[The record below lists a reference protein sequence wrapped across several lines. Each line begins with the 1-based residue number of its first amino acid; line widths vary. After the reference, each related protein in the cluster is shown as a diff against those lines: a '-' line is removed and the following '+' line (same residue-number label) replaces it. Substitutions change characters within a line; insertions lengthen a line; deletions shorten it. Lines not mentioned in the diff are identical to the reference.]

1 MQIINNYNS
10 TEIFLFI
17 LNCFFSIIGSCLL
30 IHLPSYLFYIDVREF
45 RLLYNTIREN
55 RGLEIFKDYDNIV
68 NHRFWWNFLGVFTQW
83 IYIIISIYFS
93 FGFCANY
100 YYQKTTFLLAF
111 IVASLTDLFLFDIL
125 WEVLIAMTFSIRIK
139 GGWLIII
146 CEFMNRMR
154 NMKNLI

>member
-68 NHRFWWNFLGVFTQW
+68 KHRIFLEFSRNGFILLFQFIFRLVFVQ
-83 IYIIISIYFS
+83 
-93 FGFCANY
+93 
-100 YYQKTTFLLAF
+100 
-111 IVASLTDLFLFDIL
+111 
-125 WEVLIAMTFSIRIK
+125 
-139 GGWLIII
+139 LIII
-146 CEFMNRMR
+146 KKLLFYLR
-154 NMKNLI
+154 LL